1 MSCCGSKKTPVKT
14 VEQPKP
20 TATSTPT
27 NIAPTLGPTSVPPPS
42 PYANYVSQ
50 YPNANNTNN
59 NSKLASSPTSK
70 INFSASGY

>member
-1 MSCCGSKKTPVKT
+1 MSCCGSKKAPVKT

-20 TATSTPT
+20 TPTPT

-50 YPNANNTNN
+50 YPNANNATT